1 VRIQFRHRFVIATP
15 TPLAWRKA
23 VSGQPLT
30 RGCFGVAGIPSPG
43 HAFKG
48 TSREPRRAHYLS
60 RIGRGSAQ
68 PESNQVPREMRASP
82 GSEQTLDE
90 ECLQPRETRG
100 GREG

>member
-30 RGCFGVAGIPSPG
+30 RGCFGVAVNPGELTTSPELG
-43 HAFKG
+43 
-48 TSREPRRAHYLS
+48 P
-60 RIGRGSAQ
+60 GSAQ

-90 ECLQPRETRG
+90 EYLQPRETRG